1 MAEAI
6 RVDVGDDEIG
16 FYGVEKAITLAK
28 PPWSEI
34 PHTGKLER
42 LILNLGAGKGRFDE
56 VYGIPRSIGCIGNNH
71 FIMRREK
78 MSEAEIRKV
87 LADFRRLG
95 GEEVWIT
102 NYDEP
107 EELVRAARLAK
118 EMGVKEVHTTVL
130 LEDVDSVGPIDGVKI
145 IVETEYEPDKV
156 IKAASIPWISGILVT
171 VDQEKMKE
179 VEELLSKLD
188 GDGELELYLDVLYAP
203 SIRETTVNLFELRRS
218 RNPTNKN
225 YHDCLA
231 GTVAVTG
238 DGYILP
244 CPLMRNYIIGDAR
257 KGGLKYITRK
267 KKLKE
272 LWKLT
277 KDKIDACSTCPFK
290 YMCHDP
296 RAVEYQVTGQ
306 VEGVEYCPLLT

>member
-6 RVDVGDDEIG
+6 RVDIGNDEIG
-16 FYGVEKAITLAK
+16 FYGEGRTITLAK

-56 VYGIPRSIGCIGNNH
+56 IYGIPRSIGCIGNNH

-78 MSEAEIRKV
+78 MNEKEIRRIIG
-87 LADFRRLG
+87 DFKKLG
-95 GEEVWIT
+95 GREIWIT

-107 EELVRAARLAK
+107 GELVRAARMAK
-118 EMGVKEVHTTVL
+118 EIGVEEVHATVL
-130 LEDVDSVGPIDGVKI
+130 MEDVDKVGPIEGVKI
-145 IVETEYEPDKV
+145 ILEMEYDANNL
-156 IKAASIPWISGILVT
+156 IKATSIPWISGLLVT
-171 VDQEKMKE
+171 VDQKNMDEAKE
-179 VEELLSKLD
+179 LMSKLD
-188 GDGELELYLDVLYAP
+188 GDGELELYLDVIYAP

-218 RNPTNKN
+218 RNPTNKK

-244 CPLMRNYIIGDAR
+244 CPLMRNYVIGDT
-257 KGGLKYITRK
+257 KKEGLKHVTRK
-267 KKLKE
+267 KKLKD

-277 KDKIDACSTCPFK
+277 KDKIDACNNCPFR
-290 YMCHDP
+290 YMCHDC
-296 RAVEYQVTGQ
+296 RALEYQVTGQ
-306 VEGVEYCPLLT
+306 IDGVEYCPLLK